1 MQPHGLLHTRL
12 FLLSSTIS
20 WSLLNF
26 MSIEPVMLSN
36 YLFLCR
42 PLLLLPLLFPS
53 IRVFNELAPCI
64 RWPKYWS
71 ISFCIGLSNEY
82 PGLISFRIDCFYL
95 LAVQQMLKSLLQ
107 HHNLKASILPG
118 SAFFYGPIAV
128 LACKLIPSLEGHFLP
143 PQSTFLTNPQQ
154 YKSQFRLLFRL
165 DFQYS

>member
-1 MQPHGLLHTRL
+1 MQPHGLLHARL
-12 FLLSSTIS
+12 FCLPLFPGVCSISCPLSLWCYLTIS
-20 WSLLNF
+20 S
-26 MSIEPVMLSN
+26 SAAP
-36 YLFLCR
+36 
-42 PLLLLPLLFPS
+42 LLLPLLFPS

-71 ISFCIGLSNEY
+71 ISFSIGLSNEY

-128 LACKLIPSLEGHFLP
+128 LTCKLIPSLEGTFSPSPVHLP
-143 PQSTFLTNPQQ
+143 HQS
-154 YKSQFRLLFRL
+154 SAV
-165 DFQYS
+165 